1 MSKSI
6 NVVIL
11 SGNLGKEPEIKYT
24 SGGKAVGKLS
34 LAVSSSAKDA
44 SGDWV
49 EKTDWHQIVCFE
61 KTAELAQ
68 QYLTKGSKISVQGRL
83 SNSSWEDKQTGE
95 KKYRTEIVASD
106 IIFLDSKG
114 ESKSTGNTIPAAE
127 DDSSDL
133 PF

>member
-11 SGNLGKEPEIKYT
+11 SGNLGKDVEVRYT
-24 SGGKAVGKLS
+24 QSGKAVGTFS
-34 LAVSSSAKDA
+34 LAVNSSAKDS
-44 SGDWV
+44 SGNWAD
-49 EKTDWHQIVCFE
+49 KTDWFNILAWD
-61 KTAELAQ
+61 KLAELAQ
-68 QYLTKGSKISVQGRL
+68 QYLTKGSKVSVQGRL

-114 ESKSTGNTIPAAE
+114 DSKSTASNSSTAE
-127 DDSSDL
+127 EDQEL